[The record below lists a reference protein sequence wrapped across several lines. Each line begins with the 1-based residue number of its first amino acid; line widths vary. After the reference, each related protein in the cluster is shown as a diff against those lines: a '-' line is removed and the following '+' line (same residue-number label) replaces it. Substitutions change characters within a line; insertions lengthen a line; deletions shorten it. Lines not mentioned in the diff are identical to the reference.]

1 MNGFARP
8 PSLLPPQPITV
19 TSNEEPLRAVIG
31 INRLG
36 INAPTVRER
45 SRGISTAVRAH
56 IFRDLVDL
64 RRRVEE
70 SRAGCHIRHISLS
83 GEDVGTFFRIGV
95 RGHLQGYFKSE
106 VKGLLVI
113 HVKM

>member
-45 SRGISTAVRAH
+45 WRGISTAVRAH
-56 IFRDLVDL
+56 ILRDLVDL

-70 SRAGCHIRHISLS
+70 SRAGCHIRHIS
-83 GEDVGTFFRIGV
+83 GEDVGTVFRIGV
-95 RGHLQGYFKSE
+95 RGHLKGYFKSE
-106 VKGLLVI
+106 VKGLLVF